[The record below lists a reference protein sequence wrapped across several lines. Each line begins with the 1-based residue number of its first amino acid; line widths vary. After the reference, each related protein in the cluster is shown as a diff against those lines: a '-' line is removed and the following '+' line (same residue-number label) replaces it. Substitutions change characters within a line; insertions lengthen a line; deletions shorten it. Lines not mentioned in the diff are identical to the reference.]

1 MYLSST
7 RTAELW
13 PDTLRGALRAIAIA
27 AVFWALAA
35 TLLYVLSPG
44 LDTWPR
50 LLVFHECVGMT
61 MVACVLLLRR
71 MRAFSRFRP
80 MTRWVLTGVI
90 AIPTG
95 FVVGH
100 QFAFL
105 MLGEPLRMVGYL
117 SVSLIPVLF
126 TLLVGGVGLH
136 YYATRE
142 QLATEAAARSE
153 AQRLAVDAQLRL
165 LRAQLEPHMLFNTL
179 ANLRSLVRE
188 DADRAESMID
198 QLIVYLR
205 SALAAS
211 QTESVA
217 LSREFAQLRAYLD
230 IMSLRMGPRLTYR
243 WTCRPNWRPPR
254 CRPCCCSRW
263 SRTRSSTGWSPRWAR
278 AASRWSRA
286 RHRVTA
292 GIEIRVNDSGLGL
305 PRGRGGRTRRPPR
318 RSQLWPAACAR
329 PAAGRL
335 RPGRPAQ
342 PRAAPSR
349 GRQRAGVHPRL
360 TRRNPVRP
368 LIVVI
373 DPSRG
378 TSMTLATAPTA
389 VIAEDE
395 PVLARTLSRLLEQV
409 WPELRIVGVAEDG
422 LRATEL
428 GLAQAPDV
436 MFLDIKMPG
445 RTGLEVAEA
454 VADDWPDDRAEPL
467 FVFITAYDS
476 FAVPAFERAA
486 VDYLLKPATA
496 ERLQQTVERLKA
508 RLAGRAT
515 SRCGRPGRADA
526 ARCSRS
532 RLRRPNRASASRS
545 SVPAWATPCA

>member
-35 TLLYVLSPG
+35 TLLYLLSPG

-61 MVACVLLLRR
+61 MVVCVLLLRR
-71 MRAFSRFRP
+71 TRAFSQFRP
-80 MTRWVLTGVI
+80 MTRWLLTGAV

-188 DADRAESMID
+188 DVDRAESMID

-211 QTESVA
+211 QTESVV

-230 IMSLRMGPRLTYR
+230 IMSLRMGPRLTY
-243 WTCRPNWRPPR
+243 TLDLPPALETITV
-254 CRPCCCSRW
+254 PPMLLQPLVENAIKHGLEPKVGPGSIEVV
-263 SRTRSSTGWSPRWAR
+263 AR
-278 AASRWSRA
+278 ATA
-286 RHRVTA
+286 A
-292 GIEIRVNDSGLGL
+292 GIEIRINDSGLGL
-305 PRGRGGRTRRPPR
+305 PADEEDGPAVCPAGTSYGLQHVRDRLHAVYGPAARLSLQRRRP
-318 RSQLWPAACAR
+318 
-329 PAAGRL
+329 
-335 RPGRPAQ
+335 
-342 PRAAPSR
+342 
-349 GRQRAGVHPRL
+349 AGVSAL
-360 TRRNPVRP
+360 
-368 LIVVI
+368 
-373 DPSRG
+373 
-378 TSMTLATAPTA
+378 
-389 VIAEDE
+389 
-395 PVLARTLSRLLEQV
+395 
-409 WPELRIVGVAEDG
+409 
-422 LRATEL
+422 
-428 GLAQAPDV
+428 
-436 MFLDIKMPG
+436 
-445 RTGLEVAEA
+445 
-454 VADDWPDDRAEPL
+454 
-467 FVFITAYDS
+467 VFIPD
-476 FAVPAFERAA
+476 
-486 VDYLLKPATA
+486 
-496 ERLQQTVERLKA
+496 
-508 RLAGRAT
+508 
-515 SRCGRPGRADA
+515 
-526 ARCSRS
+526 
-532 RLRRPNRASASRS
+532 
-545 SVPAWATPCA
+545 